1 MNKKLLLGA
10 LLVCGM
16 GATITS
22 CVDDTESASV
32 TALRNAKAEQ
42 MKAKADLD
50 KANAEAAIIT
60 ANATKTAQEAL
71 AAYYQAQA
79 AAQEADAAYKNALT
93 DQAKAAAEEAMARA
107 QYEKQYYA
115 NLLQTLAGQLEIDL
129 LNQKKDLL
137 DAQTAYDKAIED
149 NNVEQRNKLNTLL
162 SNYKN
167 AQETLFEAQK
177 VLAQNEIELAKLK
190 AGIVTP
196 TDALTFEIAS
206 LQQQNTELE
215 KQNMEYQT
223 YIDTWEQYTKGE
235 AQDAIDQAYQDK
247 LAAEASAKEASQANI
262 DAKNASM
269 VALNTLQTSDYVK
282 AVLEIIPNGYYY
294 PNIQTFGNDVQVFK
308 VDENGYGPDEYGV
321 PVVTSAPTEARGKY
335 CAYVKEFG
343 YDTNDNPVVVSETII
358 PLFSDIVSTTESI
371 QYQLKYFNSWQPD
384 GTAYIATES
393 YNVYSAYYDLVSG
406 SIDKFITAVTD
417 NLTANTEYL
426 NTAKENLE
434 NSTKAQKTAQEAYD
448 KVVAAEDALNA
459 AKKVVA
465 DAGDK
470 VTEEQTKAVEK
481 AQADFDKAITKADGT
496 TTSVAE
502 LLSVLNEAKANT
514 VQDQKVVNDAQSIV
528 NADQALIASLNDKKN
543 VLTDGAETNTTNM
556 ESANAAALA
565 SAEAT
570 VAYNQADNEKDQK
583 TAEWSALS
591 LIATDSNNADIKN
604 QINNYKSNITANN
617 NTISYNLGRIDDL
630 QKQLNS
636 TDLDNE
642 KAISDLEQEITKN
655 KEQIKVLQA
664 QVDIAKAALDEAMGS
679 DEGDSNT
686 AE

>member
-308 VDENGYGPDEYGV
+308 VDENGYGPDEDGV